1 MHYQVGKCLSGF
13 FNPLTST
20 DYIIK
25 DSFDAATRI
34 KNIPLKLFDEGYKF
48 TSFDAVSLFTKV
60 PLQKTITI
68 IFKKFYVK
76 KVINTTITKNTV
88 RKLMKDTCKN
98 AAFVFDNEIY
108 KQIDDVSMGS
118 PLTLVLTN
126 IIMIEL
132 QNRIIYLIP
141 GKKLLSLPR

>member
-1 MHYQVGKCLSGF
+1 MLYLYLPKYHYKKQ
-13 FNPLTST
+13 
-20 DYIIK
+20 
-25 DSFDAATRI
+25 
-34 KNIPLKLFDEGYKF
+34 
-48 TSFDAVSLFTKV
+48 SL
-60 PLQKTITI
+60 LY
-68 IFKKFYVK
+68 KKFYVK
-76 KVINTTITKNTV
+76 KARNTTITKNIV

-118 PLTLVLTN
+118 PLTPVLTN

-132 QNRIIYLIP
+132 QNTIIYLIP